1 MASSSSRAPKQWSLS
16 KHETVT
22 SFESWRQNLL
32 YTLALGS
39 NFAPFLLDDAKWEKK
54 TRTST
59 YRGLTDDGEEVDAG
73 LRQTKSSKTKIART
87 YAWPNRQLLSDYRKK
102 LNRQKLYLPWILF
115 GNSYGNI
122 SAFSRQGA
130 HIIDFNDI
138 HLAPEERPEDL
149 YQRLM
154 AFVEDSLLRKEG
166 GITHHD
172 VAMTEDEEMSPTL
185 ENFIILTWLRL
196 INPNLPRLVKQRY
209 RTELRTR
216 TLASIK
222 PEISQVMSSL
232 LDELQSTEEVKGL
245 RTTLSLLHTGT
256 QSRQFAPSQT
266 LRKPDQRGYN
276 SRNPKCCPL
285 CQLAG
290 RAHDHFLS
298 KCQFLP
304 TQDRKYMAKLLTY
317 LTMKVMITR
326 NPYHVTHHRKWLR
339 RDHTIQT
346 IQNRTPHRHSLLL
359 IG

>member
-1 MASSSSRAPKQWSLS
+1 M
-16 KHETVT
+16 
-22 SFESWRQNLL
+22 

-73 LRQTKSSKTKIART
+73 LRQTKAQKLKLLELMLGQIANFYPIIARNSIVKNST
-87 YAWPNRQLLSDYRKK
+87 SLEFIWQLIRQH
-102 LNRQKLYLPWILF
+102 F
-115 GNSYGNI
+115 GFQST
-122 SAFSRQGA
+122 GA